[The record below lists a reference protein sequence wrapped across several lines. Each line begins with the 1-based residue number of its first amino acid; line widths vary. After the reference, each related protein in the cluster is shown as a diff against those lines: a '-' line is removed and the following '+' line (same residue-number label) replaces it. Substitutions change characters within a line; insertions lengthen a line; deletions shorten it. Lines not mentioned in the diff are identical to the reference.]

1 MYTLKG
7 RVLILQFSVGFAE
20 LGHKNGFL
28 VRKALH
34 WNRISGLGIIC

>member
-7 RVLILQFSVGFAE
+7 RVLILQFTLGFAE
-20 LGHKNGFL
+20 LGHKNGYL

-34 WNRISGLGIIC
+34 WHRVSGLNIV